1 MGWLESYPFPNR
13 APRAAQTPMTDRSP
27 RPARPPRTGPQRGAG
42 RLLLRPL
49 LLAASLALAAGCA
62 STVRV
67 GEAPAARQPAQPEQ
81 WRAAA
86 DLAAGHVGLSGQ
98 ARVDNAR
105 RIDQLLAAL
114 DDATLAREAAALPPG
129 DPLYAFAGRALR
141 SRGLALPRPFDA
153 GTIWSLDARAPAEAD
168 GYRPPERVAL
178 LLPLSGEAARA
189 AAPVRDGFLAGYY
202 GETRRRPQ
210 VSFHDTTAAGPVA
223 AYQRAIAEGA
233 DFVVGPLNREDVA
246 AVFRSGSLPVPM
258 LALNRAQDAPPAGHA
273 SFSLSPEDEG
283 IAAAEYILQRGHRHA
298 LMLVGSD
305 DGLRRSA
312 NAFRRHFEERGG
324 SIAATLAVGE
334 DPAALAPQL
343 QAAAA
348 PGADPAAQP
357 VDAIFMALRGDRAH
371 GLAPQLSMAGLAGRL
386 KVATSQLSSG
396 TGNARDDRL
405 LDGIVFPTET
415 WSVRGLAGLPAA
427 ASLGERLPTA
437 RGAAA
442 RLFAFGYDAWLLTAY
457 PELAEGA
464 LEGRLRGA
472 TGTLSLDAVGNVQ
485 RAPTWS
491 TFRDGRPVPLADAG
505 G

>member
-1 MGWLESYPFPNR
+1 M
-13 APRAAQTPMTDRSP
+13 PMTDRSL
-27 RPARPPRTGPQRGAG
+27 RPARPQRTGPLRATGS
-42 RLLLRPL
+42 LLLRPL
-49 LLAASLALAAGCA
+49 LLAASLALLAGCA

-67 GEAPAARQPAQPEQ
+67 SDAPSSRQSAQPEQ

-86 DLAAGHVGLSGQ
+86 ELALQHAGLTGQ

-105 RIDQLLAAL
+105 RIDQLLAQL

-129 DPLYAFAGRALR
+129 DPLYAFAGRALI

-153 GTIWSLDARAPAEAD
+153 GAIWSLDMRAPAEAD
-168 GYRPPERVAL
+168 GYRPPERLAM
-178 LLPLSGEAARA
+178 LLPLSGESARA

-202 GETRRRPQ
+202 GENRRRPQ
-210 VSFHDTTAAGPVA
+210 VSFYDTTAAGPVA
-223 AYQRAIAEGA
+223 AYQRAVAEGN

-246 AVFRSGSLPVPM
+246 AVFRSGQLRVPM

-283 IAAAEYILQRGHRHA
+283 IAAAEYILQRGHRRA
-298 LMLVGSD
+298 LMLVGND
-305 DGLRRSA
+305 DGLRRA
-312 NAFRRHFEERGG
+312 ATAFRRHFEERGG

-348 PGADPAAQP
+348 PAATPGQAPAP
-357 VDAIFMALRGDRAH
+357 VDAIFMAVRGDRAH
-371 GLAPQLSMAGLAGRL
+371 GLMPQLSMAGLAGRL
-386 KVATSQLSSG
+386 QVATSQLTSG
-396 TGNARDDRL
+396 TGNASDDRL
-405 LDGIVFPTET
+405 LDGIAFPTET
-415 WSVRGLAGLPAA
+415 WSVRGLAGLPSAESLAA
-427 ASLGERLPTA
+427 RLPTA
-437 RGAAA
+437 RGGAA

-457 PELAEGA
+457 PELAAGA

-472 TGTLSLDAVGNVQ
+472 TGILSLDAVGNVL
-485 RAPTWS
+485 RTPTWS
-491 TFRDGRPVPLADAG
+491 TFRNGQPVPLADAG